1 MLRIECPYCGLR
13 DQTEFRY
20 GGEAGRIRPA
30 DPAGA
35 SDEEWAAHLFYQRN
49 PMGLHHERWVHSYG
63 CRRWFNVV
71 RDTVTHEIS
80 EVYRLGEQ
88 PPGAVADRPEDLA

>member
-1 MLRIECPYCGLR
+1 LR

-20 GGEAGRIRPA
+20 GGEAGRVRPA
-30 DPAGA
+30 DPNAVG
-35 SDEEWAAHLFYQRN
+35 DDEWAAYLFYQRN
-49 PMGLHHERWVHSYG
+49 PMGTHHERWVHSYG

-80 EVYRLGEQ
+80 AVYRLGEQ
-88 PPGAVADRPEDLA
+88 PPGVAAKRTDQPT